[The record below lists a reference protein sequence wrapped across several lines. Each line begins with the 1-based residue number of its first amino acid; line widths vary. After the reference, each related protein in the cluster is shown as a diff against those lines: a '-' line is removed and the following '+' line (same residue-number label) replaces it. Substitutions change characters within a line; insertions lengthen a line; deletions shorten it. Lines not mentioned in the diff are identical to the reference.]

1 MELLT
6 NVFFRLLSMSVAA
19 LPVMAV
25 VLLARQLLRRSPRKY
40 SYALWFVVWFRLVCP
55 PGLLTRVRWSLF
67 NLSPLEPVGRLA
79 EDLNRGMP
87 QAFVPDPGP
96 VLGIYPGAESG
107 SAVVV
112 QAGLSPGEAA
122 LTAAV
127 AETAMRIAVVVWL
140 AGLAVLLVYGAV
152 AYVRLRRSV
161 AAAVWAGGEVWECDG
176 IPTPFVLGIHRPRI
190 YIPFGLNAHGR
201 TYILAHERF
210 HIRRRDHWAKLLC
223 LLILAVYWWNPAVWL
238 AWTLFCRDMEMRCD
252 EAVLTEL
259 GDQAKTGYSES
270 LLAFALD
277 RRVPMA
283 LAFGEH
289 DAGRRVKNV
298 LNWKRERPRMAV
310 LALMLVATV
319 ATVCCNNG
327 TEQPDSWVRLESRN
341 DQAGET
347 SVEISYRVREPA
359 MAWAIYEDVYQGGV
373 RISSRP
379 VLLDGFTDAG
389 GVSAREGGLSLTV
402 NPAPANG
409 GWAELAFRANLG
421 EGVTATYNL
430 PLPELDFSSERVVSG
445 LKDGERQELTERID
459 AELLTV
465 LLFTEQAPDTGAN
478 TPESAAAAVQY
489 RLVLSNTGEG
499 SFAVMDEAQTLFD
512 LRMDYIGDAPAAGRL
527 LEALD
532 VGSLGAYTME
542 LFTSAAPYT
551 LQVNFR
557 DEPADIDPTSPA
569 IDGPMTWKAEVLLA
583 LIGNL
588 EQVNWSYPT
597 REDGQKTLLT
607 MYYPRSQADAHAQA
621 LGYDDIKELGQT
633 AAGLRELLAYWNY
646 NGMQVEAVSHTASQ
660 MYLLAQERTADTLA
674 EDLLC
679 WDLWGD
685 PALDGN
691 YEFEMETDGTARF
704 SISEGM
710 WNEEDRGWDETTNAV
725 GLDVRNALILMALWP
740 EIDAVQWRGGSW
752 LSEVSEAGAD
762 DWLARQRAPMP
773 SIRDYGAS
781 AETVQLLLNLL
792 AEADGGAVPA
802 TEEYA
807 FQNILG
813 VDGVRWTKTDTNGFS
828 IRTYYALGADG
839 SRTPIAESFGWG
851 GAEDY
856 SVDLDGDGVEELV
869 CNVTY
874 GGDGA
879 RRAYVY
885 QRRADGIYLGDL
897 STGGLPDFLDWG
909 VNASWSE
916 YDPEGR
922 VFRLH
927 YCVDTDGNGEAEEEY
942 ALAEYG
948 LAEAAGALAWNR
960 WEP

>member
-6 NVFFRLLSMSVAA
+6 RVFSQLLSLSLVA

-25 VLLARQLLRRSPRKY
+25 VLAARQLLGKAPKKY
-40 SYALWFVVWFRLVCP
+40 SYALWFAVWFRLICP
-55 PGLLTRVRWSLF
+55 PGLLRRVRWSLF
-67 NLSPLEPVGRLA
+67 SLQPMERVA
-79 EDLNRGMP
+79 EAAEGVNRGLTAL
-87 QAFVPDPGP
+87 QQPGVTAAAP
-96 VLGIYPGAESG
+96 EIVTGG
-107 SAVVV
+107 SAAAV
-112 QAGLSPGEAA
+112 QAGISSGELA
-122 LTAAV
+122 LRIAAV
-127 AETAMRIAVVVWL
+127 MWL
-140 AGLAVLLVYGAV
+140 AGAAAVL
-152 AYVRLRRSV
+152 AYDAISWIRLRRSV
-161 AAAVWAGGEVWECDG
+161 ETAVWEGGEVWACDG
-176 IPTPFVLGIHRPRI
+176 IPTPFTLGIFHPRI
-190 YIPFGLNAHGR
+190 YIPFRLDNSQR
-201 TYILAHERF
+201 TYILSHERF
-210 HIRRRDHWAKLLC
+210 HVRRRDHWVKPLV
-223 LLILAVYWWNPAVWL
+223 LLILAAYWWNPAVWL
-238 AWTLFCRDMEMRCD
+238 CWVLFCRDMEMRCD
-252 EAVLTEL
+252 EAVLSQL
-259 GDQAKTGYSES
+259 GDQAKAGYSES
-270 LLAFALD
+270 LVAFALE
-277 RRVPMA
+277 RRVPTA

-289 DAGRRVKNV
+289 DAKRRVKNV
-298 LNWKRERPRMAV
+298 LDWKRERPRIAF
-310 LALMLVATV
+310 LALTVVMLVLTI
-319 ATVCCNNG
+319 CCSNG
-327 TEQPDSWVRLESRN
+327 AERTENWVRLENRN
-341 DQAGET
+341 DRAGET
-347 SVEISYRVREPA
+347 SVEISYCVREPA
-359 MAWAIYEDVYQGGV
+359 MAWAVYEDVYQDGAL
-373 RISSRP
+373 RSSQP
-379 VLLDGFTDAG
+379 VLMDSFADAG
-389 GVSAREGGLSLTV
+389 GVSARESRISLTV
-402 NPAPANG
+402 TPAPANG
-409 GWAELAFRANLG
+409 GWTELVFRAGLG
-421 EGVTATYNL
+421 EGVTAERRV
-430 PLPELDFSSERVVSG
+430 PLPALNYTAERVPSDWESG
-445 LKDGERQELTERID
+445 DRQELTTERG

-465 LLFTEQAPDTGAN
+465 LLFTEHSPDTG
-478 TPESAAAAVQY
+478 TDSPESAAAAVQY
-489 RLVLSNTGEG
+489 RLVISNLGDD
-499 SFAVMDEAQTLFD
+499 SFALRDDAQALFD
-512 LRMDYIGDAPAAGRL
+512 LRTDYTGDAPAAGRL

-597 REDGQKTLLT
+597 REDGQETLLT
-607 MYYPRSQADAHAQA
+607 MYYPQSQADAHARA
-621 LGYDDIKELGQT
+621 LGYDGVKDLGRT
-633 AAGLRELLAYWNY
+633 AAGIRALLAYWNY

-704 SISEGM
+704 SIPEGM

-725 GLDVRNALILMALWP
+725 GLDVRNALILMALRP

-762 DWLARQRAPMP
+762 DWLARQGAPMP

-813 VDGVRWTKTDTNGFS
+813 TDGVRWTETDANGFS
-828 IRTYYALGADG
+828 VRTYYALGTDG
-839 SRTPIAESFGWG
+839 GRTPIAESFGWG

-856 SVDLDGDGVEELV
+856 SVDLDGDGMEELV

-885 QRRADGIYLGDL
+885 QLRADGIYLGEL
-897 STGGLPDFLDWG
+897 SAGGLPDFLDWG

-942 ALAEYG
+942 ALAEYN
-948 LAEAAGALAWNR
+948 LAEAAGALLWNR